1 MRGMEIATLP
11 LDSERIAL
19 AVEQAGAHGFFK
31 DFTPGYDTLLGNRF
45 EGRRNSVSEIGKRL
59 LLLVHSGGI
68 HQSLSLLNQRVVLGT
83 QTYLKCKPKSIGDK
97 H

>member
-45 EGRRNSVSEIGKRL
+45 EGREEL
-59 LLLVHSGGI
+59 
-68 HQSLSLLNQRVVLGT
+68 
-83 QTYLKCKPKSIGDK
+83 SIGDWQK
-97 H
+97 IALTRAFWWDSPIFVLVEPTSCFGYANLFEMQAQKYR